1 MSDVTTAQCE
11 EIIAKFEP
19 TAAGKD
25 SKQLSVDGNS
35 VMFS

>member
-19 TAAGKD
+19 TATGKD
-25 SKQLSVDGNS
+25 SKQLSIDGNS
-35 VMFS
+35 VISS